1 MQNAYKNKKDPNQT
15 QVIKITMYEIK
26 NTLYEINGKL
36 YPEEEKNNKLE
47 DIPNNNKLEDWKVFI
62 RNTE

>member
-47 DIPNNNKLEDWKVFI
+47 DIPIKSIHKEYRVKK
-62 RNTE
+62 RMKK